1 MTKTE
6 RRLLDK
12 AALAAF
18 GALMAR
24 DSALLPEH
32 RAAKAWQAATAFVEA
47 RGERRIKRFLNRLG
61 ITPKG

>member
-24 DSALLPEH
+24 DSATSTEL
-32 RAAKAWQAATAFVEA
+32 RAARAWQAADDFIQA
-47 RGERRIKRFLNRLG
+47 RRQSWRKRFLNRLG

>member
-24 DSALLPEH
+24 DSALLTEH
-32 RAAKAWQAATAFVEA
+32 RAAKAWQSANEFIKA
-47 RGERRIKRFLNRLG
+47 RRQSRIKRFLNRLG